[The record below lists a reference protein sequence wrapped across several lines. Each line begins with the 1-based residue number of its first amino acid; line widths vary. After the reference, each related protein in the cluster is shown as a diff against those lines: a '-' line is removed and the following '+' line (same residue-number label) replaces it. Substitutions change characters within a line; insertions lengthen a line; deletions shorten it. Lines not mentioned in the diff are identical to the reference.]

1 MNWQSHK
8 LIAERLRQAANGDK
22 VKLEAPKFILEG
34 EQRGWCWHQLL
45 AHAPNTLLP
54 SGSTLKDWALYEM
67 MTWVQDSDDLPYAFK
82 SHIESE
88 GQTT

>member
-1 MNWQSHK
+1 MRWQSHT

-34 EQRGWCWHQLL
+34 QQRGRCWNEIL
-45 AHAPNTLLP
+45 AFAPDILLP
-54 SGSTLKDWALYEM
+54 DGSTLKEWALSEM

-82 SHIESE
+82 SYIESE
-88 GQTT
+88 GQS